1 MNNRLFFAILILLI
15 PSLVKAQ
22 TRDEKKKD
30 PTRASDVIAETQ
42 KKIRQVEQF
51 DRLKKDFDLLTQQ
64 KASLEKSLNNRI
76 TALKTEKQAS
86 ETRLGSEIEMLREEN
101 RNLKEK
107 FNVEI
112 ASLQKMIQEIKA
124 EKTRKTSVKL
134 PMISVRSKAIK
145 DGAESVVTLEI
156 DGTTTFFKEG
166 ETTKINLPGGEI
178 ATIQIKEI
186 SRNLV
191 EIHFPDFERTLAL
204 R

>member
-107 FNVEI
+107 FNV
-112 ASLQKMIQEIKA
+112 
-124 EKTRKTSVKL
+124 VK
-134 PMISVRSKAIK
+134 K
-145 DGAESVVTLEI
+145 E
-156 DGTTTFFKEG
+156 FF
-166 ETTKINLPGGEI
+166 
-178 ATIQIKEI
+178 QIK
-186 SRNLV
+186 R
-191 EIHFPDFERTLAL
+191 
-204 R
+204 